1 MREELLLPR
10 LHARK
15 SRIHQRIHGCHYGRK
30 PFKFTRRATVE
41 MAGGLMLL
49 ALLGAAALG

>member
-15 SRIHQRIHGCHYGRK
+15 SRIHQRIHGPNYERK
-30 PFKFTRRATVE
+30 QFKLTRRATVE

-49 ALLGAAALG
+49 ALLGAAALR